1 MSSYILYDELSVHG
15 AFIVNVMAKHCLSYN
30 QQFTDLVLF
39 FTEYTGFSVFL
50 PLTLKYVGLAVAVAS
65 GDDFTNRYIWQLG
78 KLYIGGFPIV
88 VVYGASD

>member
-1 MSSYILYDELSVHG
+1 MSLYILYDELSVHG

-39 FTEYTGFSVFL
+39 FTEYT
-50 PLTLKYVGLAVAVAS
+50 AVAVAS

-88 VVYGASD
+88 VVYGTSD